1 MRAPKIRLARPRP
14 SVVSAAGAT
23 VPRVLLDQRRPA
35 VFLPADPPREGR
47 LALYGEGPD
56 EIELA
61 VPAGRTIRRKT
72 VPARLVGIGEAL
84 PELLALPTE
93 GTDPALAAWAAAAM
107 AGVGL
112 IARGRLL
119 PAATPAGY
127 G

>member
-1 MRAPKIRLARPRP
+1 M
-14 SVVSAAGAT
+14 
-23 VPRVLLDQRRPA
+23 LLDQRRPA

-61 VPAGRTIRRKT
+61 VPVGRTIRRKT

-93 GTDPALAAWAAAAM
+93 GTDPALAAWATAA
-107 AGVGL
+107 
-112 IARGRLL
+112 
-119 PAATPAGY
+119 
-127 G
+127 